1 VPFLVANVHLISK
14 NVTTKKKQK
23 ERKQQQQK
31 QTSFTILKTTT
42 IELYPVHVMARER
55 RDICTQINRAT
66 FPFPSAF
73 LEKKPLLAGYLVFT
87 E

>member
-1 VPFLVANVHLISK
+1 
-14 NVTTKKKQK
+14 
-23 ERKQQQQK
+23 
-31 QTSFTILKTTT
+31 
-42 IELYPVHVMARER
+42 MAREL

-73 LEKKPLLAGYLVFT
+73 QEKKPLLAGYLVFT